1 MEPTS
6 HTKRNILILLVIALI
21 VILIMVKKNDSRLQN
36 GPAGLSDREKAALIE
51 ELSNQADATP
61 VNLTSDQKAAALK
74 DIQASSTGG
83 GSINLD
89 LTEEQ
94 KAQLIKQAGKNN

>member
-1 MEPTS
+1 MEPIS

-21 VILIMVKKNDSRLQN
+21 VILIIVKKKDLGLQN
-36 GPAGLSDREKAALIE
+36 GPAGLSDKEKAALIE
-51 ELSNQADATP
+51 ELSNQADANP
-61 VNLTSDQKAAALK
+61 VNLTSEQKAAALK
-74 DIQASSTGG
+74 DTQTSSTSS